1 MNLKNFEPDAPKSP
15 GGIWRLAVDRVHRG
29 AAGNGCAFRREKE
42 FTMKRY
48 DLRTLIFLAL
58 CCDLGLFTK
67 RLISPAAN
75 LVTDA
80 LHIPGGVGTSF
91 SLMFLVVAAVV
102 IGENGCAAIMGAVQS
117 VIALSLGMVGSMG
130 MLSAVG
136 YILPGVLIDLLLLA
150 LKHTTLPM
158 KERMVC
164 VNAAAAVCASL
175 TANVIVFRLGGAA
188 LLLYLCVSATTG
200 TLCGWLGAGIVQKL
214 APVLGNAGGFGAK
227 WKESAI

>member
-1 MNLKNFEPDAPKSP
+1 
-15 GGIWRLAVDRVHRG
+15 
-29 AAGNGCAFRREKE
+29 
-42 FTMKRY
+42 MKRY

-58 CCDLGLFTK
+58 CCDLGLFSK

-91 SLMFLVVAAVV
+91 SLMFLVIAAVV
-102 IGENGCAAIMGAVQS
+102 IRKRGCAAVMGAVQS

-130 MLSAVG
+130 ALSAIG
-136 YILPGVLIDLLLLA
+136 YIVPGVMIDFLMLA
-150 LKHTTLPM
+150 LKHTPLPM

-164 VNAAAAVCASL
+164 MNAAAAVCASL

-188 LLLYLCVSATTG
+188 LLLYLCVSAAAG
-200 TLCGWLGAGIVQKL
+200 TLCGCLGARIVQKL
-214 APVLGNAGGFGAK
+214 TPVFGNTGGCGTK
-227 WKESAI
+227 WKERAV

>member
-1 MNLKNFEPDAPKSP
+1 
-15 GGIWRLAVDRVHRG
+15 
-29 AAGNGCAFRREKE
+29 
-42 FTMKRY
+42 MKRY

-58 CCDLGLFTK
+58 CCDLGLFSK

-91 SLMFLVVAAVV
+91 SLMFLVIAAVV
-102 IGENGCAAIMGAVQS
+102 IRKRGCAVVMGAVQS

-130 MLSAVG
+130 ALSAIG
-136 YILPGVLIDLLLLA
+136 YIVPGVMIDFLMLA
-150 LKHTTLPM
+150 LKHTPLPM

-164 VNAAAAVCASL
+164 MNAAAAVCASL

-200 TLCGWLGAGIVQKL
+200 TLCGCLGAGIVQKL
-214 APVLGNAGGFGAK
+214 TPVFGNAGGCGAK
-227 WKESAI
+227 WKERAV